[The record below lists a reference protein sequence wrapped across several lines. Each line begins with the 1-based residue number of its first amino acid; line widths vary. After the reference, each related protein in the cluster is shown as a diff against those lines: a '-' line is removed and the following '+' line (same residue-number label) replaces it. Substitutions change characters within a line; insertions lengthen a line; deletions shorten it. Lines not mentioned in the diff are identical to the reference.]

1 MMAEPA
7 FSREME
13 KALDA
18 YAVPPVPQGLSDRL
32 MARIAS
38 GDTGVNATSTAL
50 PASRLRR
57 ASPWRRTSRI
67 IGSVAIF
74 SLATATAAAAGIFG
88 DPVYLP
94 GISEVLV
101 EAKIVEAP
109 QPVVTP
115 KARMIAQANPVEP
128 ATATQPPATG
138 STAIV
143 NRVTALRNDPDF
155 ATLTP
160 RQRMAVTGKEVRKMV
175 RSGQATRQDVRT
187 AVRELAQNADPAT
200 KEAWRNAAV
209 ERREKRLERREQLA
223 MPVEAAPT
231 EPQAVTEPLA
241 VNSEPAIATRD
252 VLPALEIANLSPERA
267 DALRERYRTATPEQR
282 AIIRSGLRERR
293 QTRQTRQTRQQQRA
307 Q

>member
-1 MMAEPA
+1 MMAGPA
-7 FSREME
+7 FSPEIE
-13 KALDA
+13 KALDT
-18 YAVPPVPQGLSDRL
+18 YAVPPMPQGFSDRL
-32 MARIAS
+32 MTRIAS
-38 GDTGVNATSTAL
+38 GDTGANANNVAL

-94 GISEVLV
+94 GLSEVLV

-109 QPVVTP
+109 KPVVTP
-115 KARMIAQANPVEP
+115 RIRMIAEAKTAEP
-128 ATATQPPATG
+128 APATRPPATG
-138 STAIV
+138 SAAIV
-143 NRVTALRNDPDF
+143 NRVTELRNDPRF

-160 RQRMAVTGKEVRKMV
+160 RQKLAVTGKEVRQMV
-175 RSGQATRQDVRT
+175 RSGEASRQDVRT

-200 KEAWRNAAV
+200 KEAWRKAAA

-223 MPVEAAPT
+223 APL
-231 EPQAVTEPLA
+231 EPQAVTEPQA
-241 VNSEPAIATRD
+241 VNGEPAIAASD
-252 VLPALEIANLSPERA
+252 ALPALETANLSPEKA
-267 DALRERYRTATPEQR
+267 EALRDRYRNATPDQR
-282 AIIRSGLRERR
+282 AALRAALRERR
-293 QTRQTRQTRQQQRA
+293 QTRQQRRA

>member
-7 FSREME
+7 FSHEME
-13 KALDA
+13 KALNA

-38 GDTGVNATSTAL
+38 GNTGVGAHGAAL
-50 PASRLRR
+50 PAARLRR

-67 IGSVAIF
+67 VGSVAIF

-88 DPVYLP
+88 HPVYLP

-101 EAKIVEAP
+101 EAKIVEAR
-109 QPVVTP
+109 QPVVAT
-115 KARMIAQANPVEP
+115 RVQMIAEAKPVEP

-143 NRVTALRNDPDF
+143 NRVTALRGDPDF

-160 RQRMAVTGKEVRKMV
+160 RQRMAATGKEIRKMV
-175 RSGQATRQDVRT
+175 RSGEVSRQDVRL

-200 KEAWRNAAV
+200 KEAWRKAAV
-209 ERREKRLERREQLA
+209 DRREKRLERREQLA
-223 MPVEAAPT
+223 IPAEAAPT

-241 VNSEPAIATRD
+241 VSREPGIAASD
-252 VLPALEIANLSPERA
+252 ALPALEIANLSPERV

-282 AIIRSGLRERR
+282 AAIRSGLRERR
-293 QTRQTRQTRQQQRA
+293 QTRQTRQQRRA